1 MDYYTFV
8 ATVSL
13 VFQVGVFGLLLG
25 SLVLKARK
33 NMWLHGVTMLVGL
46 LLHFISIGAIMV
58 PSFVLGIIPFAASSP
73 TDATVLLSFVHA
85 VTGIIAPISA
95 VWIIASW
102 RLRKSLE
109 YCAPKKKLMKATL
122 GMWLVALLS
131 GVALYLSFYWTT
143 LFG

>member
-1 MDYYTFV
+1 MDYYTLV

-25 SLVLKARK
+25 SLILKARK
-33 NMWLHGVTMLVGL
+33 KMWLHGVTMLVGL

-58 PSFVLGIIPFAASSP
+58 PSFVGGIIPFAASSP

-85 VTGIIAPISA
+85 ATGIIAPILA
-95 VWIIASW
+95 VWIIATW

-109 YCAPKKKLMKATL
+109 YCTPKKKFMKVTL
-122 GMWLVALLS
+122 AVWLVALLS
-131 GVALYLSFYWTT
+131 GFALYLSFYWTL